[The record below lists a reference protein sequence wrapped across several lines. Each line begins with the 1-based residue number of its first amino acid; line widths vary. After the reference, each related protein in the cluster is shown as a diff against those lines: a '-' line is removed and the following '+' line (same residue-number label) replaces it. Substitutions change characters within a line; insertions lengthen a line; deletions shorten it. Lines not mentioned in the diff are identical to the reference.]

1 MIHINLLPVR
11 QIKQRAAA
19 RQQLATFIFSL
30 CILLSVV
37 AITGFLQASKVS
49 GLQKDIATL
58 QQEKQRLGKILK
70 MITDLEKKKA
80 IIDKQI
86 AIVKQLKKSSSLT
99 VHVLDEV
106 ARITPNKRMWINSLS
121 QNGTRLSITAM
132 ALDNRTIAK
141 YMEELKKSPYIS
153 DVNLASTTLS
163 NYQGADLKT
172 FSLSCAVGAP
182 KPAAP
187 EKPEI
192 KK

>member
-19 RQQLATFIFSL
+19 RQQLATFIFSF
-30 CILLSVV
+30 CILLAVV
-37 AITGFLQASKVS
+37 AIVGFFQTSKVS

-80 IIDKQI
+80 IIEKQI

-99 VHVLDEV
+99 VHILDEV
-106 ARITPNKRMWINSLS
+106 ARITPNKRMWLNSLS
-121 QNGTRLSITAM
+121 QSGSKLSITAM
-132 ALDNRTIAK
+132 ALDNRTIAQ
-141 YMEELKKSPYIS
+141 YMEELKQSPYIS
-153 DVNLASTTLS
+153 DVNLASTKLS
-163 NYQGADLKT
+163 KYEGADLKT
-172 FSLSCAVGAP
+172 FSLTCAVGAP

-187 EKPEI
+187 VKPEI